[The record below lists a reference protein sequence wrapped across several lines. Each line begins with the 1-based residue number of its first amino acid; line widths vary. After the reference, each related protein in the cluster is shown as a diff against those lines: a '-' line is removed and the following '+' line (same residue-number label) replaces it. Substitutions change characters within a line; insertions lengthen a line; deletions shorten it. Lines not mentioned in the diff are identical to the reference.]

1 MWRVEGTGSGL
12 KRNDEVEVVV
22 VPLPTIGRHVRERG
36 LDHTAILAKEVG
48 ETKGWKYEKTLG
60 RATDVVQVGT
70 KATERK
76 SRRRIL
82 MRWCGSEWREII
94 FVGG

>member
-1 MWRVEGTGSGL
+1 MEGLRVRGVAL

-48 ETKGWKYEKTLG
+48 ETKG
-60 RATDVVQVGT
+60 V
-70 KATERK
+70 
-76 SRRRIL
+76 
-82 MRWCGSEWREII
+82 EI
-94 FVGG
+94 